1 LADAMDPREFDDVGL
16 VNALDIPAKSSEN
29 AFRNFD
35 LLRPTDHCGQEFC
48 QAAGGSVGADAVSG
62 LLP

>member
-1 LADAMDPREFDDVGL
+1 MDSGEFDDVGL
-16 VNALDIPAKSSEN
+16 VDALDIPTKSIKD

-48 QAAGGSVGADAVSG
+48 QVAGGSVGADAVSG